1 MDPLGLV
8 LDGREGRARQQSR
21 ILAKGLAVVQVSL
34 NIPGFPKSLPGDIRC
49 ADRMASS
56 VRESVRSGG
65 GKVVSETGLLNGA
78 GYAVLIGVLL
88 EDEGVARLLK
98 ERCIA
103 LEEEFPWGRA
113 VDVDVITTR
122 GSLGRG
128 EVGKPPRSC
137 LVCGDDAKAC
147 GRERRHDTRS
157 LREFISLQ
165 YTRRSDHWSIAAGFY
180 LLLPL
185 QYALIWLEYYN
196 LYTLVIPV
204 YAFLFLPMLSA
215 LHADTPR
222 FLERSSKVQWGLML
236 SIYCISHVPALL
248 ALKIPGYAGRD
259 LLLIAFLVIVVQSSD
274 IAQYIVGKLT
284 RGFPLV
290 RRLVPEMTV
299 KTIAAGLCSAAL
311 MGLLLWWMTPFALWQ
326 APLIALLIAV
336 LGMFGNL
343 LMAAIKRDRGID
355 SWGDTIVGYG
365 SMLDKLES
373 VIFAAPIFF
382 HIIHAG
388 WV

>member
-1 MDPLGLV
+1 MPSNALNTSIPLPQVFTITDTRPILSDSAYQQASLQIFWGV
-8 LDGREGRARQQSR
+8 L
-21 ILAKGLAVVQVSL
+21 
-34 NIPGFPKSLPGDIRC
+34 
-49 ADRMASS
+49 
-56 VRESVRSGG
+56 
-65 GKVVSETGLLNGA
+65 
-78 GYAVLIGVLL
+78 GVLL
-88 EDEGVARLLK
+88 LAGLVGIVLARMPLSK
-98 ERCIA
+98 KS
-103 LEEEFPWGRA
+103 RA
-113 VDVDVITTR
+113 VMVNFSSRVRLWWWMAAILTLAFW
-122 GSLGRG
+122 LGKIG
-128 EVGKPPRSC
+128 IVVLFGFISFYC
-137 LVCGDDAKAC
+137 
-147 GRERRHDTRS
+147 

-180 LLLPL
+180 LILPL
-185 QYALIWLEYYN
+185 QYALIWLEKYD

-215 LHADTPR
+215 LHADTTR
-222 FLERSSKVQWGLML
+222 FLERSSKVQWGLMI

-248 ALKIPGYAGRD
+248 ALKIADYEGRN
-259 LLLIAFLVIVVQSSD
+259 LLLIAFLVLVVQSSD

-284 RGFPLV
+284 RGMPLV
-290 RRLVPEMTV
+290 RRLVPEMTA

-311 MGLLLWWMTPFALWQ
+311 MGLVLWWMTPFTLWQ

-336 LGMFGNL
+336 VGMLGNL
-343 LMAAIKRDRGID
+343 VMAAIKRDRGIA

>member
-1 MDPLGLV
+1 MLPKAAMASTPAILSELAYQQATQQIFLGTLGLLV
-8 LDGREGRARQQSR
+8 LASLVGAFLKYFKTAGRAHPVIDNYNSR
-21 ILAKGLAVVQVSL
+21 VRLWWFMA
-34 NIPGFPKSLPGDIRC
+34 C
-49 ADRMASS
+49 ALS
-56 VRESVRSGG
+56 
-65 GKVVSETGLLNGA
+65 
-78 GYAVLIGVLL
+78 
-88 EDEGVARLLK
+88 
-98 ERCIA
+98 IA
-103 LEEEFPWGRA
+103 FWL
-113 VDVDVITTR
+113 
-122 GSLGRG
+122 
-128 EVGKPPRSC
+128 GKPGITVLFGFISFYC
-137 LVCGDDAKAC
+137 
-147 GRERRHDTRS
+147 

-215 LHADTPR
+215 LHEDSTR
-222 FLERSSKVQWGLML
+222 FLERSSKVQWGLMIC
-236 SIYCISHVPALL
+236 IYCISHVPALL